1 MSVSEAMKRSIAKY
15 DAKNTRQIKM
25 KLNLKTDKDI
35 LDRLDQVGNTQ
46 GYIKEL
52 IRADIKKE
60 EQE

>member
-35 LDRLDQVGNTQ
+35 LDRLDQVENTQ
-46 GYIKEL
+46 GYIKDL

>member
-35 LDRLDQVGNTQ
+35 LDKLDQVGNTQ
-46 GYIKEL
+46 GYIKDL